1 MEQKV
6 ENRNL
11 SKALE
16 IVSKLIVGEEI
27 SRDSKETASLYDEYM
42 DNSEVYDIT
51 NTICK
56 NMNLSLY
63 EYENSIFAS
72 AGENTEYLDILMMSL
87 RKR

>member
-27 SRDSKETASLYDEYM
+27 SRDSKETASLYDEYCPPKKSTGF
-42 DNSEVYDIT
+42 DFE
-51 NTICK
+51 
-56 NMNLSLY
+56 
-63 EYENSIFAS
+63 A
-72 AGENTEYLDILMMSL
+72 A
-87 RKR
+87 